1 MIFRVR
7 KDLKSNV
14 LYGDTTFINGMSFLK
29 GTEFDSEETPMNAD
43 GNYLIRGWIVTPEM
57 LELVG
62 ETRQSQK
69 SQMPSD
75 KLRSIV
81 IDQLDYCEMLLLKKG
96 KEYAPKDSLKN
107 FRVSAQLQSITNK
120 QALGGYMAKHIVS
133 IYDMIN
139 SKENYSVDRWE
150 EKITDAINYL
160 LLLKAMVVEESK
172 VNNEQ

>member
-1 MIFRVR
+1 MGFKVGD
-7 KDLKSNV
+7 KVMVKEDLV
-14 LYGDTTFINGMSFLK
+14 
-29 GTEFDSEETPMNAD
+29 EETGQPQK
-43 GNYLIRGWIVTPEM
+43 PQM
-57 LELVG
+57 L
-62 ETRQSQK
+62 
-69 SQMPSD
+69 PD
-75 KLRSIV
+75 KLRSVV

-139 SKENYSVDRWE
+139 SKENYLPEKWE

-160 LLLKAMVVEESK
+160 LLLKAMVVEESE
-172 VNNEQ
+172 VDNG